1 MAAANASPSGVEL
14 SCRALAREI
23 GASRTRYTKNVAEA
37 NKAIRVAKDKVK
49 ELEAENARL
58 DQMLAVFKDK
68 DDEVLTVDKIKAIM
82 EAHRKVE
89 EFGGMD
95 VLSRAIEATPRLQS
109 ARRCKEKTELNRK
122 YRELLATNNLK
133 GFNVYMVTWT
143 DLLDWRTK
151 TTLPWA
157 YSFVMMMPDV
167 EHPDDNENSKPD
179 LLHVRLALIA
189 DGEVNEMYFPPGKY
203 EMAHVNKQ
211 NCADFCNVV
220 FAAVNMDTLAQADGL
235 VGGGSVTPAEYIEAT
250 KRDSLRMIK
259 SHVRDSYAVL
269 APFEKEGDDQDRRCR
284 GKRQD
289 YSNGGF
295 GGGYRTYNKR
305 KRGEGGSSSAGGE
318 EQEQDDVEVEV
329 EVEVEADEED
339 DVEDEEQVV
348 ATLAGTAVQGGD
360 MERVDSMVGEE
371 QVDALNTLADQ
382 ANQAAP
388 ASAPEAASEVVVKS
402 EPGTSA

>member
-1 MAAANASPSGVEL
+1 MSAAANANPNGVEATL
-14 SCRALAREI
+14 RDLAREL
-23 GASRTRYTKNVAEA
+23 GANRSRYTKSITDA
-37 NKAIRVAKDKVK
+37 NEAIRVAKGKVK
-49 ELEAENARL
+49 ELEAENTRL
-58 DQMLAVFKDK
+58 DQILAVFKDK
-68 DDEVLTVDKIKAIM
+68 DDEVLTVEKIKAIM

-95 VLSRAIEATPRLQS
+95 VLSKAIEATPRLQS

-122 YRELLATNNLK
+122 YRELLKSNDLK

-151 TTLPWA
+151 AVLPTSH
-157 YSFVMMMPDV
+157 SFVMMMPDV
-167 EHPDDNENSKPD
+167 EHPDDNEDSKPD

-203 EMAHVNKQ
+203 DLAHVNKQ
-211 NCADFCNVV
+211 NCFDLCEVV
-220 FAAVNMDTLAQADGL
+220 FASVNMDTLAQADGL
-235 VGGGSVTPAEYIEAT
+235 VGGGSITPAEYIEAT

-259 SHVRDSYAVL
+259 SHVRDSYAML
-269 APFEKEGDDQDRRCR
+269 APFEKEGDGQDRRCR

-295 GGGYRTYNKR
+295 GGGYRTNTKR
-305 KRGEGGSSSAGGE
+305 QRGEGGSSSAGGE
-318 EQEQDDVEVEV
+318 EQEEQDDVEVEV
-329 EVEVEADEED
+329 EIDEDD
-339 DVEDEEQVV
+339 DVEDEEEQVV
-348 ATLAGTAVQGGD
+348 ATLAGTAVQGGG
-360 MERVDSMVGEE
+360 MERVDSMVGE
-371 QVDALNTLADQ
+371 QQADALNTLANQ

-388 ASAPEAASEVVVKS
+388 ASAPEVAVKS

>member
-1 MAAANASPSGVEL
+1 MAAAANPNGVEATL
-14 SCRALAREI
+14 RDLAREL
-23 GASRTRYTKNVAEA
+23 GANRSRYTKHITDA
-37 NKAIRVAKDKVK
+37 NEAIRVAKGKVK

-58 DQMLAVFKDK
+58 DQILAVLKDK

-122 YRELLATNNLK
+122 YRELLKSNDLK

-151 TTLPWA
+151 AVLPTS

-167 EHPDDNENSKPD
+167 EHPDDNEDSKPD

-203 EMAHVNKQ
+203 DMAHVNKQ
-211 NCADFCNVV
+211 NCADLCDVV
-220 FAAVNMDTLAQADGL
+220 FASVNMDTLAQADGL
-235 VGGGSVTPAEYIEAT
+235 VGGGSITPAEYIEAT

-259 SHVRDSYAVL
+259 SHVRDSYAML

-295 GGGYRTYNKR
+295 GGGYRTYKR
-305 KRGEGGSSSAGGE
+305 QRGEGSSSAAADE
-318 EQEQDDVEVEV
+318 EQDDVEVEV
-329 EVEVEADEED
+329 EVDEED
-339 DVEDEEQVV
+339 DVDDEEQVV
-348 ATLAGTAVQGGD
+348 ATLAGTAVQGGG

-371 QVDALNTLADQ
+371 QVDALNTLANQ

-388 ASAPEAASEVVVKS
+388 ASAPEAVPEVVVKP